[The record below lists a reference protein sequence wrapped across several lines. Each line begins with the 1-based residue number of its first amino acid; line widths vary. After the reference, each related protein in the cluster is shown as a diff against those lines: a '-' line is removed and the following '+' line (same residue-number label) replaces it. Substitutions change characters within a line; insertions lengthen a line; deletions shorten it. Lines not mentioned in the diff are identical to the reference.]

1 MVIMAICT
9 KNRHELLFNLID
21 KFEEVG
27 KIVVVDSSANP
38 VSGLSE
44 YYYLPQFTIAMARA
58 WVLKKYRDEKILMI
72 DDNVDVDV
80 EEVNKLID
88 YPMADDVGILTANF
102 GNLYFKDEEEE
113 VVNPYKLYLL
123 NIRHNYDIHLP
134 NGVFEDKQ
142 IGIDTWLLGKRV
154 VRVPIKFKRKYG
166 KGGVLNEDVRS
177 KEKRQ
182 KYFEIG
188 GRYFMKRYNF
198 VNFSADYRMLVGV
211 KQLKRLGGQY
221 NNLILNTTVSA
232 NRLGEDSIYDPSPS
246 PSIFDYL
253 Q

>member
-1 MVIMAICT
+1 MVVIAICT
-9 KNRHELLFNLID
+9 KNRHELLFNMID
-21 KFEEVG
+21 KFGEVG
-27 KIVVVDSSANP
+27 KIVVVDSSTNP
-38 VSGLSE
+38 VSGLSD
-44 YYYLPQFTIAMARA
+44 YFYLPQFTISMARA
-58 WVLKKYRDEKILMI
+58 WVLKKYGNEKILMI
-72 DDNVDVDV
+72 DDNLDVDV
-80 EEVNKLID
+80 TEVNKLID

-123 NIRHNYDIHLP
+123 NIGHNYDIHLP

-154 VRVPIKFKRKYG
+154 LRVPIKFKRKYG

-177 KEKRQ
+177 EEKRQ

-211 KQLKRLGGQY
+211 KQLKKLVGQY
-221 NNLILNTTVSA
+221 NNLILGTTTSA
-232 NRLGEDSIYDPSPS
+232 NRLNEDSVYDPYSL
-246 PSIFDYL
+246 PSISDYL

>member
-1 MVIMAICT
+1 MVVIAICT

-21 KFEEVG
+21 KFGEVG
-27 KIVVVDSSANP
+27 KIVVVDSSINP
-38 VSGLSE
+38 VSGLSD

-58 WVLKKYRDEKILMI
+58 WVLKKYVNEKILMI

-80 EEVNKLID
+80 AEINKLID

-123 NIRHNYDIHLP
+123 NIGHSYDIHLP
-134 NGVFEDKQ
+134 SGVFEDKQ
-142 IGIDTWLLGKRV
+142 VGIDTWLLGKRV
-154 VRVPIKFKRKYG
+154 LRVPIKFRRKYG

-177 KEKRQ
+177 EKKRQ

-198 VNFSADYRMLVGV
+198 VNFSTDYRMLVGV
-211 KQLKRLGGQY
+211 KQLKKLVGQY
-221 NNLILNTTVSA
+221 NNLILGTTTSA
-232 NRLGEDSIYDPSPS
+232 NRLNEDSVYDPYSL
-246 PSIFDYL
+246 PSISDYL